1 MQILVGRKPWLDDW
15 RDVRAVTI
23 KTMKRERERERERKR
38 EEKGRRSE
46 RIKIK
51 LESAVIK

>member
-23 KTMKRERERERERKR
+23 KTMKRERERERERGKR
-38 EEKGRRSE
+38 EREKE
-46 RIKIK
+46 RGERETQRTDKD
-51 LESAVIK
+51 

>member
-23 KTMKRERERERERKR
+23 KTMKREREREREKR
-38 EEKGRRSE
+38 ERERERRKGD
-46 RIKIK
+46 
-51 LESAVIK
+51 AANG